1 VELLWRMA
9 HIYRVPMKF
18 FFEGLDESL
27 YREYVDDSYLNNIYS
42 AESFDLMYAT
52 IVFQTGKWHEK
63 YLIWFKV

>member
-1 VELLWRMA
+1 
-9 HIYRVPMKF
+9 MKF